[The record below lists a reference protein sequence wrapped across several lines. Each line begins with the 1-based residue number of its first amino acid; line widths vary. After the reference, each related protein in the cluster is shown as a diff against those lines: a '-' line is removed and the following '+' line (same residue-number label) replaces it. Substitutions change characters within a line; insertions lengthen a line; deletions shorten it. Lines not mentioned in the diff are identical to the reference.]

1 MSRDGPNAR
10 SAGGDGSEVRM
21 TSRQPTERP
30 GWASVE
36 AVAGSVRGCTLC
48 RLSEHRT
55 NTVPGDGSSNASIMF
70 IGEGPGEQEDRQG
83 LPFVGRAGQLLNEL
97 LAGVPL
103 ARRDVY
109 ITNVVKCRPPGN
121 RDPMPDEVAAC
132 WPYLEAQIAMIDPRV
147 IVTLGRHSMARFY
160 PEGRITRDH
169 GRIISLG
176 DRVLF
181 PVFHPA
187 AGLRNPEMKRALFE
201 DFRRLP
207 EAVLHGIAL
216 GRSDA
221 PSLPAEAPRISDK
234 KTPSVQAQ
242 QDHKQD
248 GGDDEERSQLS
259 MF

>member
-1 MSRDGPNAR
+1 MMS
-10 SAGGDGSEVRM
+10 S
-21 TSRQPTERP
+21 QPSERP

-36 AVAGSVRGCTLC
+36 AVAESVRGCTLC
-48 RLSEHRT
+48 RLSEQRT
-55 NTVPGDGSSNASIMF
+55 NAVPGDGSSTASIMF

-103 ARRDVY
+103 ARSDVY

-132 WPYLEAQIAMIDPRV
+132 WPYLDAQIAMIDPRV
-147 IVTLGRHSMARFY
+147 IVTLGRHSMVRFY

-169 GRIISLG
+169 GRIVPLG
-176 DRVLF
+176 NRVLF

-201 DFRRLP
+201 DFKRLP

-216 GRSDA
+216 
-221 PSLPAEAPRISDK
+221 
-234 KTPSVQAQ
+234 
-242 QDHKQD
+242 
-248 GGDDEERSQLS
+248 
-259 MF
+259 